1 MADWLKLFGVSLPF
15 KLYFFCGVWTVQMF
29 TLVLDIKAPIQGVK
43 LWAADGTIQRFR
55 ISHLII
61 HWTVRLWWQHS
72 SGSGLLSHCSL
83 STKPKLWYNVFHS
96 SPVVALQSYWR
107 KTNEDKNVISLS
119 CISAS
124 TITLPKQTG
133 LAKKLNAPSCFSFLL

>member
-1 MADWLKLFGVSLPF
+1 MADWLKLFGGSLPF

-43 LWAADGTIQRFR
+43 LWAADGTIGRFR
-55 ISHLII
+55 ISHLKI

-83 STKPKLWYNVFHS
+83 STNQSFGITCSTPPLWWRCRVTEEKQTKTKMLLLCPAS
-96 SPVVALQSYWR
+96 VLLQSHSPS
-107 KTNEDKNVISLS
+107 KLD
-119 CISAS
+119 
-124 TITLPKQTG
+124 LPRNKMH
-133 LAKKLNAPSCFSFLL
+133 LNFFSFLL

>member
-43 LWAADGTIQRFR
+43 LWAADGTIGRFR

-83 STKPKLWYNVFHS
+83 SSKQKLWYNVFHS
-96 SPVVALQSYWR
+96 FPVVALQSYWR
-107 KTNEDKNVISLS
+107 KTKTKMLFLCPASVLLQSHSPSKLDLPRNEMHLHF
-119 CISAS
+119 
-124 TITLPKQTG
+124 
-133 LAKKLNAPSCFSFLL
+133 FSFLL